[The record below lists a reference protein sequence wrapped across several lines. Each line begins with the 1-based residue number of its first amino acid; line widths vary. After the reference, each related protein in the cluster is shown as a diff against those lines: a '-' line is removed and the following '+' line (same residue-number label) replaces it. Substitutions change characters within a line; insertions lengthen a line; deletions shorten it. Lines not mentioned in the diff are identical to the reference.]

1 MSARINEM
9 LRGAKHATMYADR
22 SSVNRHLLGM
32 IQVLSEEIDAIRA
45 AHPAHENRPI
55 GRPRCSACGHAPHE
69 SDCGAVGG
77 STYDAA
83 GLLVIGRCPCTM
95 PTPAPSIP
103 VARIGD
109 ERAPPPPPRVY
120 ASTLKAPRGE
130 FSPVTTNLGDPPEK
144 LPIGPMPLP
153 RVVIDAARAIALA
166 DAVRAVLKAYRQGE
180 MTPISELRQALEK
193 FEAAK

>member
-22 SSVNRHLLGM
+22 SSVNRHILGM

-95 PTPAPSIP
+95 PTPA
-103 VARIGD
+103 
-109 ERAPPPPPRVY
+109 PPRVY

-193 FEAAK
+193 FEAGK